1 MKDWINLQH
10 LQYFKAIVEYGTIAK
25 ASQNLLVSP
34 PALSMQLKQ
43 LEERFGQLLFERKNK
58 KLLITEFGKKIYEY
72 ASQMNELQDDI
83 IEYVN
88 MGIEVEAKK
97 IKIGLNDALPKYLS
111 VILTRTIKNI
121 SQETGIILTENNN
134 RILKEKL
141 LTNKIDLAFSNI
153 PIHDQQGDLTC
164 KEFKKEKVSLYG
176 SPKFKSFSKKFP
188 SSLSE
193 APFILPSL
201 HSDIRHSIDNWF
213 LTKKVKYQNIIEVQD
228 SSVKKLLACEGFGV
242 VPLPDFGAKKYL
254 EDGELIKIGEL
265 KDVYER
271 YYWIAKKSK
280 LKELGLIERIV
291 TGIKNNLIS

>member
-1 MKDWINLQH
+1 MKEWINLQH

-43 LEERFGQLLFERKNK
+43 LEERFGQQLFERKNK

-72 ASQMNELQDDI
+72 ATQMNDLQDDI
-83 IEYVN
+83 LEYVN

-97 IKIGLNDALPKYLS
+97 IKIGLNDALPKHLS
-111 VILTRTIKNI
+111 VILTKTIKGI
-121 SQETGIILTENNN
+121 AEETGIVLTENNN
-134 RILKEKL
+134 RLLKEKL

-153 PIHDQQGDLTC
+153 PTHDQQGDLTC

-176 SPKFKSFSKKFP
+176 SPKFKNFQEDFP
-188 SSLSE
+188 ARLND

-201 HSDIRHSIDNWF
+201 HSDIRHSVDNWF
-213 LTKKVKYQNIIEVQD
+213 LTKKVKYQNIVEVQD
-228 SSVKKLLACEGFGV
+228 SSVKKLLACEGLGL
-242 VPLPDFGAKKYL
+242 VPLPDFGAKPFVAS
-254 EDGELIKIGEL
+254 GQLIKIGEL

-280 LKELGLIERIV
+280 LKELGLIERII
-291 TGIKNNLIS
+291 TNLKNDLT